1 MRKILII
8 LIRGYQVLISPWLGS
23 HCRFSPSCSEYMA
36 QAISHHGPRKGLW
49 LGVKRLGRCHPW
61 HEGGHDPVP
70 R

>member
-8 LIRGYQVLISPWLGS
+8 LVRGYQVLVSPWLGAR
-23 HCRFSPSCSEYMA
+23 CRFYPTCSDYMA
-36 QAISHHGPRKGLW
+36 QAIAHHGAIKGIW